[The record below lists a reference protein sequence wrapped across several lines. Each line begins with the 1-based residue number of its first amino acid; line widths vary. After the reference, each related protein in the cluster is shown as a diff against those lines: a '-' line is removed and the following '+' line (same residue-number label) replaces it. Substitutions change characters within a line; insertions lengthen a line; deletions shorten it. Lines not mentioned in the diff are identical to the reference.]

1 MKEAA
6 AVVASKESEFDELF
20 SAELVLANAANG
32 ACPII
37 GKVIESGTGS
47 DAVVGVADFGVVN
60 EAAGTNVFHGAPLS
74 VGSCE
79 ALRRSCLRIVQN
91 GLKRRCGV
99 PQISKGALL

>member
-37 GKVIESGTGS
+37 GEVIESGTGS

-60 EAAGTNVFHGAPLS
+60 ITAHFTYVFVHD
-74 VGSCE
+74 CQK
-79 ALRRSCLRIVQN
+79 R
-91 GLKRRCGV
+91 GLIIICFDFE
-99 PQISKGALL
+99 I